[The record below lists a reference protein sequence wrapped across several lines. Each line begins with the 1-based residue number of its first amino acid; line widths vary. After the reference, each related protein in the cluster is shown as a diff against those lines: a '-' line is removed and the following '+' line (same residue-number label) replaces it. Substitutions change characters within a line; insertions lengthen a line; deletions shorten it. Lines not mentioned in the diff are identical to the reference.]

1 MELLYLDLGQNKD
14 MNGYKIFEQHVK
26 SVIEK
31 YKEFSFKIE
40 DGIPCIFGSL
50 NLTDELGTIEDTYQI
65 EIKAEENY
73 PYSFPL
79 VFETG
84 GRIPKNFDWH
94 IFEQTGNCCI
104 ASPPEEIIICNSG
117 LTLLSFID
125 NQVKNYFYSQIFRN
139 QNGYFLKERSHG
151 NKGWIEFFEETF
163 MTDNIFNIEFGL
175 NQIIEGKKIDRVSI
189 CFCGSGKKY
198 RKCHKKSYDILSKL
212 SLDQVKFFLYTLR
225 ETNEYRLAKRN
236 LMR

>member
-1 MELLYLDLGQNKD
+1 
-14 MNGYKIFEQHVK
+14 MNGYTLFKEQATA
-26 SVIEK
+26 VIEK
-31 YKEFSFKIE
+31 YKELSYKKE
-40 DGIPCIFGSL
+40 NGIPCVFGSL
-50 NLTDELGTIEDTYQI
+50 VLTDEYGGIEDTYQI
-65 EIKAEENY
+65 EIKAVDDY
-73 PYSFPL
+73 PNSFPL

-84 GRIPKNFDWH
+84 GRIPRNVDWH
-94 IFEQTGNCCI
+94 IFEDNGNCCI
-104 ASPPEEIIICNSG
+104 ASPPEEIIICHSG

-175 NQIIEGKKIDRVSI
+175 LQIIEGKKINRVSI

-212 SLDQVKFFLYTLR
+212 SLDNVKLFLHALR
-225 ETNEYRLAKRN
+225 ETREYKIAVYQRN
-236 LMR
+236 QILNK

>member
-1 MELLYLDLGQNKD
+1 MD
-14 MNGYKIFEQHVK
+14 GYTLFEEQSTAVT
-26 SVIEK
+26 EK
-31 YKEFSFKIE
+31 YKELSYKKE
-40 DGIPCIFGSL
+40 NGIPCVFGSL
-50 NLTDELGTIEDTYQI
+50 VLTNDEGGVEDIYQI
-65 EIKAEENY
+65 EIKAVAD
-73 PYSFPL
+73 FPNRFPE

-84 GRIPKNFDWH
+84 GRIPRNVDWH

-104 ASPPEEIIICNSG
+104 ASPPEEIIICNNG
-117 LTLLSFID
+117 ITLLSFID

-212 SLDQVKFFLYTLR
+212 STDNIKLFLYALK
-225 ETNEYRLAKRN
+225 ETSEYKIAEYQRKLAAK
-236 LMR
+236 

>member
-1 MELLYLDLGQNKD
+1 
-14 MNGYKIFEQHVK
+14 MNGYTLFKEQARAVL
-26 SVIEK
+26 EK
-31 YKEFSFKIE
+31 YKELSFKND

-50 NLTDELGTIEDTYQI
+50 VLTDDEGGIEDFYQI
-65 EIKAEENY
+65 EIKAVPDY
-73 PYSFPL
+73 PNSSPL

-84 GRIPKNFDWH
+84 GRIPRNVDWH
-94 IFEQTGNCCI
+94 IFEGTGNCCI

-125 NQVKNYFYSQIFRN
+125 NQVKNYFYSQIFRK

-151 NKGWIEFFEETF
+151 SKGWIEFFEETF

-175 NQIIEGKKIDRVSI
+175 NQIIEGKKIDRVSM

-212 SLDQVKFFLYTLR
+212 SRENINYFLHALR
-225 ETNEYRLAKRN
+225 ETNEYKIAVYGRN
-236 LMR
+236 

>member
-1 MELLYLDLGQNKD
+1 
-14 MNGYKIFEQHVK
+14 MNGYTIFEEQITA
-26 SVIEK
+26 VIEK
-31 YKEFSFKIE
+31 HKELSYKND
-40 DGIPCIFGSL
+40 DGIPCVFGSL
-50 NLTDELGTIEDTYQI
+50 VLTDENGAIEETYQI
-65 EIKAEENY
+65 EIKAVDDY
-73 PYSFPL
+73 PNSFPL

-84 GRIPKNFDWH
+84 GRIPRNVDWH
-94 IFEQTGNCCI
+94 IFEDKGNCCI

-175 NQIIEGKKIDRVSI
+175 LQIIQGKKIDRVSI

-212 SLDQVKFFLYTLR
+212 SMEHVHYFLHSLR
-225 ETNEYRLAKRN
+225 ETNEYKIAIYQRN
-236 LMR
+236 QILNK

>member
-1 MELLYLDLGQNKD
+1 
-14 MNGYKIFEQHVK
+14 MNGYTLFKEQATAVL
-26 SVIEK
+26 EK
-31 YKEFSFKIE
+31 YKELSFKND

-50 NLTDELGTIEDTYQI
+50 DLTNDEGGIEDFYQI
-65 EIKAEENY
+65 EIKAVPDY
-73 PYSFPL
+73 PNSFPL

-84 GRIPKNFDWH
+84 GRIPRNVDWH
-94 IFEQTGNCCI
+94 IFEGKGNCCI

-125 NQVKNYFYSQIFRN
+125 NQVKNYFYSQNFRN

-151 NKGWIEFFEETF
+151 SKGWIEFFEETF

-175 NQIIEGKKIDRVSI
+175 NQIIEGKKIDRVSM

-198 RKCHKKSYDILSKL
+198 RKCHKKSYDILYKL
-212 SLDQVKFFLYTLR
+212 STENINYFLHALR
-225 ETNEYRLAKRN
+225 ETNEYKIAVYGRN
-236 LMR
+236 

>member
-1 MELLYLDLGQNKD
+1 
-14 MNGYKIFEQHVK
+14 MNGYTLFKEQATAVL
-26 SVIEK
+26 EK
-31 YKEFSFKIE
+31 YKELSFKNK

-50 NLTDELGTIEDTYQI
+50 VLTNDDGNLEDIYQI
-65 EIKAEENY
+65 EIKAVAD
-73 PYSFPL
+73 FPNHFPE

-84 GRIPKNFDWH
+84 GRIPRNVDWH
-94 IFEQTGNCCI
+94 IFEATGNCCI

-117 LTLLSFID
+117 LSLLSFID

-151 NKGWIEFFEETF
+151 SKGWIEFFEETF
-163 MTDNIFNIEFGL
+163 MTNNIFNIEFGL
-175 NQIIEGKKIDRVSI
+175 HQIIEGKKIDRVSM

-212 SLDQVKFFLYTLR
+212 NVDNIKLFLYALR
-225 ETNEYRLAKRN
+225 ETHEYKLAIQKKSSG
-236 LMR
+236 LQL

>member
-1 MELLYLDLGQNKD
+1 MD
-14 MNGYKIFEQHVK
+14 GYTLFEEQTTTVT
-26 SVIEK
+26 EK
-31 YKEFSFKIE
+31 YKELSYKKE
-40 DGIPCIFGSL
+40 NGIPCVFGSL
-50 NLTDELGTIEDTYQI
+50 VLTDEYGGIEDIYHI
-65 EIKAEENY
+65 EIKAVDDY
-73 PYSFPL
+73 PNSFPL

-84 GRIPKNFDWH
+84 GRIPRNVDWH
-94 IFEQTGNCCI
+94 IFEDNGNCCI
-104 ASPPEEIIICNSG
+104 ASPPEEIIICNSD

-175 NQIIEGKKIDRVSI
+175 NQIIGGKKIDRVSM

-198 RKCHKKSYDILSKL
+198 RKCHKMSYKVLSKL
-212 SLDQVKFFLYTLR
+212 SLDNVKLFLHYLR
-225 ETNEYRLAKRN
+225 ETNEYKIAAYSRN
-236 LMR
+236 QKLIK

>member
-1 MELLYLDLGQNKD
+1 MD
-14 MNGYKIFEQHVK
+14 GYTFFEEQVTA
-26 SVIEK
+26 VIEK
-31 YKEFSFKIE
+31 YKELSLKKE
-40 DGIPCIFGSL
+40 AGIPCVFGSF
-50 NLTDELGTIEDTYQI
+50 NLSDEYGAIEDTYQI
-65 EIKAEENY
+65 EIKAVPDY
-73 PYSFPL
+73 PNSFPL

-84 GRIPKNFDWH
+84 GRIPRNVDWH
-94 IFEQTGNCCI
+94 IFEDTGNCCI

-175 NQIIEGKKIDRVSI
+175 NQIIEGKKIDRVST

-212 SLDQVKFFLYTLR
+212 SMKHIHYFLNSLR
-225 ETNEYRLAKRN
+225 ETNEYKIAVYERN
-236 LMR
+236 QLIIK